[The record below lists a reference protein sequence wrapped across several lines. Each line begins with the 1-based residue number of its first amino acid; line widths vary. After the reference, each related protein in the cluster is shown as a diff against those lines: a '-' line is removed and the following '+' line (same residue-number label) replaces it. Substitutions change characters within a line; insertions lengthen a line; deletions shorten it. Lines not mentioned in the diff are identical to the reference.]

1 MPDIPT
7 DDQHATHLGWQH
19 GDIDTGDDHDHL
31 VIDGSFG
38 QPQPAEK
45 APIISFEN
53 PTEDLEQPSETSDQ
67 PSFINVDSQ
76 GLESP
81 LDLLGSQE
89 PLDDQAVP
97 PLVWFGDDSDGETSF
112 EGTEQQVFS

>member
-7 DDQHATHLGWQH
+7 DDQHATHLGWQPGAH
-19 GDIDTGDDHDHL
+19 NTGDDQDHL
-31 VIDGSFG
+31 VIDQSFG
-38 QPQPAEK
+38 QPQPADET
-45 APIISFEN
+45 PVISFEN
-53 PTEDLEQPSETSDQ
+53 PTEDLEQPATTSNQ

-81 LDLLGSQE
+81 LDLLGSQD

>member
-19 GDIDTGDDHDHL
+19 GDIDTNNDHDHL
-31 VIDGSFG
+31 VIDTSIR
-38 QPQPAEK
+38 QQQSTDKSAV
-45 APIISFEN
+45 ITFEN
-53 PTEDLEQPSETSDQ
+53 PKEGLEQPSDVSKG

-81 LDLLGSQE
+81 LDLLGSNE

-97 PLVWFGDDSDGETSF
+97 PLVWFGDESDLKS
-112 EGTEQQVFS
+112 TEQQLFS

>member
-19 GDIDTGDDHDHL
+19 GDSETKDDHDHL
-31 VIDGSFG
+31 VINGSCE
-38 QPQPAEK
+38 QHQATDNS
-45 APIISFEN
+45 AVISFEN
-53 PTEDLEQPSETSDQ
+53 PTENLRQPSDASHQ

-81 LDLLGSQE
+81 LDLLGSNE
-89 PLDDQAVP
+89 PLDGQAVP
-97 PLVWFGDDSDGETSF
+97 PLVWFEDEPDLDTSL
-112 EGTEQQVFS
+112 EDNGQQVFS

>member
-1 MPDIPT
+1 MPHIPA
-7 DDQHATHLGWQH
+7 DDQNATHLGWQR
-19 GDIDTGDDHDHL
+19 GEIDTGDDHDHL

-53 PTEDLEQPSETSDQ
+53 PTEDLEQPANTSNQ

-81 LDLLGSQE
+81 LDLLGSQD
-89 PLDDQAVP
+89 PLDDQAVQSM
-97 PLVWFGDDSDGETSF
+97 VWFGDDSDGETSF

>member
-38 QPQPAEK
+38 QPPTADQTPV
-45 APIISFEN
+45 IRFEN
-53 PTEDLEQPSETSDQ
+53 PTESLEQPADTTNQ

-112 EGTEQQVFS
+112 ESTEQQVFS

>member
-1 MPDIPT
+1 MDP
-7 DDQHATHLGWQH
+7 
-19 GDIDTGDDHDHL
+19 
-31 VIDGSFG
+31 FG

-53 PTEDLEQPSETSDQ
+53 PTADLEQPSETSDQ

-81 LDLLGSQE
+81 LNLLGSQE

-97 PLVWFGDDSDGETSF
+97 PLVWFGDDSDSETSF